1 MVWLVL
7 DIFKSVLDKFQLQY
21 MGLNAFKESIV
32 DHIVQCIGY
41 E

>member
-7 DIFKSVLDKFQLQY
+7 DIFKPVLDKFQLQY
-21 MGLNAFKESIV
+21 MGSNAFKELVV
-32 DHIVQCIGY
+32 DHIIQCIGY